1 VHGHAA
7 GTLVGMWDMQNGVPG
22 AGDYELFA
30 DTVHSIELNVTATVP
45 EWVNQDVRIPLEQDA
60 VVTGSGVR
68 WLDKRQ
74 TALLPAE

>member
-45 EWVNQDVRIPLEQDA
+45 EWVNQDVRIPLE
-60 VVTGSGVR
+60 
-68 WLDKRQ
+68 
-74 TALLPAE
+74 